1 MVGDGQNEVSDAEK
15 CRKNP
20 SGVSMVLEGV

>member
-15 CRKNP
+15 CRKKT
-20 SGVSMVLEGV
+20 SGVSVVLEGV